1 MTRRS
6 SRRPTR
12 YAACPRLSLVVRPSI
27 RDQLPLM
34 TNTARSAFRMPRP
47 VKITGRTST
56 ITNSFVNGIIPVVE
70 PTDDEILSVLRGL
83 EMDAVDVRCAYCGDP
98 STEWDHL
105 EPIVSN
111 KRPTGYISEIANL
124 VPACGKCNQSKSGR
138 PWRDWIQ
145 GPAARSPKTRGIQ
158 DLEERIERLERF
170 EAIHSRRIIDFE
182 AVVPSDLW
190 DAHWRN
196 HDELHRMMDKSQETA
211 EQVRDAAKH
220 AIQV

>member
-1 MTRRS
+1 M
-6 SRRPTR
+6 P
-12 YAACPRLSLVVRPSI
+12 
-27 RDQLPLM
+27 
-34 TNTARSAFRMPRP
+34 NTARSAFRMPRP

-56 ITNSFVNGIIPVVE
+56 ITNSFVNAIIPVVE
-70 PTDDEILSVLRGL
+70 PTDDEILSVLRVL
-83 EMDAVDVRCAYCGDP
+83 NIDAADVRCAYCGDP

-105 EPIVSN
+105 EPIVSE

-138 PWRDWIQ
+138 RWRDWIQ
-145 GPAARSPKTRGIQ
+145 GPAALSPKTRGIQ
-158 DLEERIERLERF
+158 DLQERIERLDHF

-182 AVVPSDLW
+182 AIVPPDLW
-190 DAHWRN
+190 ATHWRN
-196 HDELHRMMDKSQETA
+196 HDELHRMMRTSQETA